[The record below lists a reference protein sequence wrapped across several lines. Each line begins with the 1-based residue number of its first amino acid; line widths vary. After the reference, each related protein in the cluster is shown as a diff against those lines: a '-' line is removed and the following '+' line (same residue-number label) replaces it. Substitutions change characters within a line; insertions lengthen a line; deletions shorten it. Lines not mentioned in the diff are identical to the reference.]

1 MPNSTGALEEF
12 FHQLDQTIGDRAA
25 RMTNKPRAD
34 ALLKLLGAAR
44 NGWVDEAEWAEVIR
58 AELTRHRGYAPQQR
72 QNTDPKLRPS
82 LR

>member
-1 MPNSTGALEEF
+1 MSLN
-12 FHQLDQTIGDRAA
+12 
-25 RMTNKPRAD
+25 
-34 ALLKLLGAAR
+34 
-44 NGWVDEAEWAEVIR
+44 VDTAETMERAEVIG